1 MFSLLLPSFF
11 LYLFGLFNIFGIKQ
25 DLYIK
30 HIVFFGIGIVVFLI
44 CRRIGLQF
52 FRVNAKPFYWLF
64 IILLCLTY
72 IIGLEAK
79 GSKRWIDL
87 YFFNFQASEFLKFFF
102 IVFFAERFAYNRKD
116 THTFS
121 FFMANL
127 MYFLIPAFIIFK
139 QPDLGSV
146 MVYVFIFV
154 SMILF
159 TETPKRYFLFV
170 GVLIVLFLPVAWFV
184 LHDYQRN
191 RILSFMNPH
200 LDKQGTAYNMTQAI
214 ITIGSGNF
222 LGRGLGLGTQSHL
235 FFLPENH
242 TDFAFASLVEQFG
255 FLGGSVVI
263 ILYAIIAF
271 VLIKRIITYF
281 YQRDLSGRFNFFVT
295 VGFFSF
301 LIVQIF
307 VNIGMNLG
315 LLPIAGITLPLISYG
330 GSSLITMAIG
340 LALLPN

>member
-30 HIVFFGIGIVVFLI
+30 HIIFFGIGVVAFVI
-44 CRRIGLQF
+44 CRRMGLQF
-52 FRVNAKPFYWLF
+52 FSANARVFYWLF
-64 IILLCLTY
+64 IVALCLTY
-72 IIGLEAK
+72 IIGLEVK

-102 IVFFAERFAYNRKD
+102 ILFFAERFAYNRKEIYS
-116 THTFS
+116 FS
-121 FFMANL
+121 FFLSNL

-146 MVYVFIFV
+146 MVYVFIFFT
-154 SMILF
+154 MLFF
-159 TETPKRYFLFV
+159 TETPKRYFLFI
-170 GVLIVLFLPVAWFV
+170 GIVLVLLLPLGWFV

-191 RILSFMNPH
+191 RILSFINPH
-200 LDKQGTAYNMTQAI
+200 FDQLGTAYNMTQAI
-214 ITIGSGNF
+214 ITIGSGN
-222 LGRGLGLGTQSHL
+222 LWGRGLGLGTQSHL

-255 FLGGSVVI
+255 FLGGSIII
-263 ILYAIIAF
+263 ILYAIISF
-271 VLIKRIITYF
+271 ILIKRIITYF
-281 YQRDLSGRFNFFVT
+281 YQKDTVGRFNFFVT
-295 VGFFSF
+295 LGFFSF

-307 VNIGMNLG
+307 INIGMNLG

-330 GSSLITMAIG
+330 GSSLITMVIG
-340 LALLPN
+340 LALLP